1 MSQTEAPVAR
11 RSSVRRLLL
20 LGGAMLVLLVV
31 LSVLTRSDARFD
43 GALDPRNPGRDGS
56 EALARVLEDQGVD
69 VDIVR
74 GEAALLDTDALAD
87 TTVVVTNPREL
98 GRSTLERLQD
108 QASDATALVVVGD
121 AVVLGDLFDL
131 SVGSDRVTGRR
142 EASCDVRLAQGVVLR
157 ARAAQPLRARGC
169 FGSGDGSLLVQQDRL
184 WLLTSPASLSNAR
197 VLESGNA
204 ALALRLLGQG
214 DRVVWYVADSADL
227 AGSDGIGLGRLL
239 PRWLSPALLLLGA
252 AVVALMLWRGRRLGP
267 LVTEPLPVVVRAVE
281 STRSRG
287 RIYRRTQ
294 DRQHAAAVLVRA
306 TRRRLAE
313 SLHLPRDPSTEQL
326 AVAVAAR
333 TARDPRAVHALLAD
347 RPVTT
352 DTQLVELGRQLIELE
367 NEVHDR

>member
-1 MSQTEAPVAR
+1 
-11 RSSVRRLLL
+11 
-20 LGGAMLVLLVV
+20 MLVLLVV

-56 EALARVLEDQGVD
+56 EALARVLDDQGVD

-74 GEAALLDTDALAD
+74 GEAALLETDTRAG
-87 TTVVVTNPREL
+87 TTVVVTNPGDL
-98 GRSTLERLQD
+98 GLSTLERLQD
-108 QASDATALVVVGD
+108 HASDATALVVVGD

-142 EASCDVRLAQGVVLR
+142 AASCDVRLARGGGPARPRRPTAPRPRLLR
-157 ARAAQPLRARGC
+157 LGRRLAARE
-169 FGSGDGSLLVQQDRL
+169 QDRL

-204 ALALRLLGQG
+204 ALALRLFGQG
-214 DRVVWYVADSADL
+214 DRVVWYVPDSADL

-252 AVVALMLWRGRRLGP
+252 AVVALILWRGRRLGP

-306 TRRRLAE
+306 TA
-313 SLHLPRDPSTEQL
+313 T
-326 AVAVAAR
+326 AAR
-333 TARDPRAVHALLAD
+333 PSRSTCPATRLRSSSPSPWPRG
-347 RPVTT
+347 RPATRAPCMLCWPT
-352 DTQLVELGRQLIELE
+352 GPSPPTPSWSSSAGS
-367 NEVHDR
+367 